1 MLKAALWYA
10 KRGWAV
16 LPCEPK
22 GKAPLAKL
30 LLHGC
35 HDATTNADTIRRWW
49 AAYPDANVGI
59 ACEPS
64 KLVVADVD
72 TKDGMPGLESWRD
85 LEAAHGASIS
95 DTLTVTTPSKGLHVY
110 WARNGQK
117 VRNVDE
123 KDGLLGLGV
132 GVRANGQYVVAPP
145 SRTPAGDY
153 MWDADAA
160 PHEREL
166 ATLPASLAKL
176 LAPVAKAEPRP
187 VPVRAPR
194 EMLGEIEKASAALA
208 RLDPKQAD
216 GYGTWIEAGM
226 ALSELGAA
234 GLALWESWSA
244 QSPKYEPGAC
254 AAKWGGFAPGHGV
267 TLGTLY
273 HLAGRNG
280 DTPGAHTP
288 RAAEMAMGALLA
300 ADLPEPVWVV
310 PDLLPAGFSILAGR
324 PKQGKSFLAL
334 QLAVAFGTG
343 GRFLDRPVP
352 QGKVLYVALEDSP
365 RRLQGRVREMGAPS
379 DASVSFAFS
388 WPALNAEGLDM
399 LEDRVMADGLSLVV
413 VDTLAR
419 AIGGR
424 LDWDDV
430 GAVTPLLGGLQQ
442 VALARD
448 VCILAID
455 HHRKP
460 GMVADVVDDIM
471 GSTGKA
477 AVADTIWGLYRKRGD
492 RGAKLRVTGRDV
504 AECELGVVFDG
515 RTLCWQV
522 EETADGV
529 RAGSVQAEIL
539 AALAKLGGKATTKE
553 LAQALERDARNVS
566 PEIAELVAKRV
577 VVKGERCGREQPYLL
592 AQTSMNDHDDHEYH
606 HDHTSHDDH
615 SLSEGDGF
623 ADF

>member
-1 MLKAALWYA
+1 MSDILKAAHWYA

-16 LPCEPK
+16 LPCK
-22 GKAPLAKL
+22 GKAPLTR
-30 LLHGC
+30 HGWQ
-35 HDATTNADTIRRWW
+35 DATRDPAIIAQWWERW
-49 AAYPDANVGI
+49 PDANVAI
-59 ACEPS
+59 ATEPAG
-64 KLVVADVD
+64 LVVVDVD
-72 TKDGMPGLESWRD
+72 VKDDAPGLDSWAD
-85 LEAAHGASIS
+85 LRRELG
-95 DTLTVTTPSKGLHVY
+95 LQGETVTCETPTGGLHVY
-110 WARNGQK
+110 YRGNGHAIGCSAGK
-117 VRNVDE
+117 LAP
-123 KDGLLGLGV
+123 GLD
-132 GVRANGQYVVAPP
+132 VRAQGGYVLAPP
-145 SRTPAGDY
+145 SVHPDGGIYGWALGCG
-153 MWDADAA
+153 
-160 PHEREL
+160 PHELDL
-166 ATLPASLAKL
+166 AALPPPLAER
-176 LAPVAKAEPRP
+176 LAGPKDTEPRP

-208 RLDPKQAD
+208 RLDPKEAD
-216 GYGTWIEAGM
+216 GYGTWIEVGM

-234 GLALWESWSA
+234 GLALWDSWSA
-244 QSPKYEPGAC
+244 QSTKFEPGAC
-254 AAKWGGFAPGHGV
+254 AAKWGSFAPGHGV

-280 DTPGAHTP
+280 DATDARAP
-288 RAAEMAMGALLA
+288 RAAEMAMAALLA

-388 WPALNAEGLDM
+388 WPALNAEGLDL